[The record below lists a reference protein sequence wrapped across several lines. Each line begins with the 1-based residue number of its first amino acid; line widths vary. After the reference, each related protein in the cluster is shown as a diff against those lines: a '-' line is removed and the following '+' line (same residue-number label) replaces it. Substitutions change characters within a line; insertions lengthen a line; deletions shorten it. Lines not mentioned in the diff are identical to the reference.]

1 VPAATLEFTRR
12 RGGGGDALP
21 LAWGLVVAATAA
33 ALIIRVAFVGGQSL
47 GYEELFTRAI
57 ATRPSIGGVWNTIR
71 ATESTPP
78 LYYVLTWL
86 WLKLAGSHGA
96 GALRMVS
103 LLAGVATVPVSFAA
117 ARRLLGERV
126 GVATACLAAIS
137 PILVGFS
144 LYARA
149 YALLVLAGA
158 LSVWALAELR
168 ERPDSS
174 VRWIAWAASAVL
186 CLWTHYFAV
195 FLIAAEA
202 ALLTLTL
209 PRERVR
215 LGASLVALAAAT
227 IPLWSLFSAQSGD
240 SERTAYIAAQPLHGR
255 LEAIVRQFAMGT
267 NVPTAWLEG
276 AGIAVFAL
284 AILYALARPRR
295 PRETVLLI
303 ALALIAAGIP
313 IAGAV
318 TRIDDHL
325 LARNL
330 LAVWVCVAPLA
341 AVGLIRLRAAPLALY
356 SVIALATVII
366 TQTDWRYEA
375 ATDWNGSSALVRAQA
390 RGQPVAV
397 MPGLELDVA
406 GLYMRRHPLRAPIST
421 RDLWVMIEPQR
432 GAGQRALNPV
442 ASPPLGALFGGGLIA
457 VGEVDHDG
465 FRLIHLHSATPVS
478 VPPAPTANGPPSAP
492 DALVLAP

>member
-1 VPAATLEFTRR
+1 LPAATLQFTRAR
-12 RGGGGDALP
+12 RGDGEELP
-21 LAWGLVVAATAA
+21 LAWGLVAAATAA
-33 ALIIRVAFVGGQSL
+33 ALIIRIAFVGTQSL

-57 ATRPSIGGVWNTIR
+57 ATQPSISGVWNTIR

-103 LLAGVATVPVSFAA
+103 LLAGVITVPVSFAA
-117 ARRLLGERV
+117 ARRLFSERV
-126 GVATACLAAIS
+126 AAAAAWLAAIS
-137 PILVGFS
+137 PILVGYS

-168 ERPDSS
+168 ERPDSWL
-174 VRWIAWAASAVL
+174 RWIAWAASALV

-195 FLIAAEA
+195 FLVAAEVA
-202 ALLTLTL
+202 VLALSF
-209 PRERVR
+209 PRERIR
-215 LGASLVALAAAT
+215 LGACLAAVAAAT

-240 SERTAYIAAQPLHGR
+240 SERTAYIAAEPLRGR
-255 LEAIVRQFAMGT
+255 LEGIVRQFSMGT

-276 AGIAVFAL
+276 AGIAVFVL
-284 AILYALARPRR
+284 AILYALLRARR
-295 PRETVLLI
+295 PRETLLLLVL
-303 ALALIAAGIP
+303 AVIAAGIP

-318 TRIDDHL
+318 TSIDDHL

-330 LAVWVCVAPLA
+330 LAVWICVAPLA
-341 AVGLIRLRAAPLALY
+341 AVGLTRARATPLALY
-356 SVIALATVII
+356 SVIALATVIV

-375 ATDWNGSSALVRAQA
+375 ATDWKGSSALIRAQA
-390 RGQPVAV
+390 RGEPVAV

-406 GLYMRRHPLRAPIST
+406 GLYMQRHPLGAPLTTS
-421 RDLWVMIEPQR
+421 DLWVMVEPQR

-442 ASPPLGALFGGGLIA
+442 ASPPLATLFGPQLTA
-457 VGEVDHDG
+457 VGEVDHHG

-478 VPPAPTANGPPSAP
+478 IRPAPPDNGSASAP